1 MPKGGKA
8 KESKSK
14 QNKKEKEIKKPSK
27 VAQTRDELRK
37 EAQHIDQNVDALKQL
52 GLIGSGVVEPSTDL
66 KLLTKREKKKLQQK
80 AKRNR
85 GTKLD

>member
-14 QNKKEKEIKKPSK
+14 QNKKEKEVKKPSK